1 MLPGLDPRGGVK
13 VCQDMVFSESW
24 KGMLLAGVFDGH
36 GPEGE
41 QVAVFCKRFVYDF
54 WKRHD
59 VTSAE
64 EPSEFLIV
72 MMQECDKQ
80 MKKPA
85 SGIDCSGSGCT
96 AVVLLYYEGTMYF
109 ASVGDSRAVL
119 ATTNPPEVPASLQP
133 PRREDKV
140 ILEQIK
146 VNRSINSE
154 TSLQAVQMTIDQ
166 KPEDP
171 GELERILQCGG
182 VVMRLEDEMGRKV
195 GPYRVWKVEN
205 GYPGIA
211 MSRSLG
217 DTLAHEIGVSSTPL
231 TSQRAVEEHK
241 DSFIVIASDGVW
253 DTMENQEVVDFIEA
267 YRLRSVKNIEMASYN
282 DPVDPD
288 NSTIAHLLCEEA
300 RARWLAIVE
309 GEDVRIDDVSCIVVE
324 LNTSVRKRVKAPTR
338 TIKARKEVADVEGL
352 TKGLKRSETKIR
364 DPKRESVAELPD
376 KPAVMEQKP
385 SGPPEAPVR
394 PAATGKDIRR
404 SSILRDLNPKP
415 RPPS

>member
-1 MLPGLDPRGGVK
+1 MPGLDPRGGVK
-13 VCQDMVFSESW
+13 VCQDMVFAESW

-41 QVAVFCKRFVYDF
+41 LVATFCKRFVYDF
-54 WKRHD
+54 WKRHE

-64 EPSEFLIV
+64 DPSEFLIV

-80 MKKPA
+80 MKKPG
-85 SGIDCSGSGCT
+85 SGVDCSGSGCT
-96 AVVLLYYEGTMYF
+96 AVVVLFYEGVMYF

-119 ATTNPPEVPASLQP
+119 ATTNPPEVLTAHQP

-146 VNRSINSE
+146 VSRSLNSE
-154 TSLQAVQMTIDQ
+154 PSFHAVQMTIDQ

-171 GELERILQCGG
+171 VELERILQCGG

-217 DTLAHEIGVSSTPL
+217 DTLAHEIGVSNTPL
-231 TSQRAVEEHK
+231 TSMRRIEENK

-267 YRLRSVKNIEMASYN
+267 YRLRSVKNVEMASYI
-282 DPVDPD
+282 DPVEPD
-288 NSTIAHLLCEEA
+288 NVTIAHLVCEEA

-309 GEDVRIDDVSCIVVE
+309 SEDVRIDDVSCTVIE

-338 TIKARKEVADVEGL
+338 TVKTRKEVVDVEGL

-364 DPKRESVAELPD
+364 DPKRESVAELPV
-376 KPAVMEQKP
+376 KSEEHMP
-385 SGPPEAPVR
+385 SNPPEVPVR
-394 PAATGKDIRR
+394 PAVTGKDIRR
-404 SSILRDLNPKP
+404 SSILRDVTPKPEPLNP
-415 RPPS
+415 

>member
-1 MLPGLDPRGGVK
+1 MK

-41 QVAVFCKRFVYDF
+41 QVVTFCKRFVYDF
-54 WKRHD
+54 WKRHEI
-59 VTSAE
+59 TSAE
-64 EPSEFLIV
+64 DPSEFLIV

-80 MKKPA
+80 MKKPS
-85 SGIDCSGSGCT
+85 SGVDCSGSGCT
-96 AVVLLYYEGTMYF
+96 AVVVLYYEGIMYF

-119 ATTNPPEVPASLQP
+119 ATTNPPEVLTAQQP

-146 VNRSINSE
+146 VSRSINSE
-154 TSLQAVQMTIDQ
+154 TSFHSVQMTIDQ

-171 GELERILQCGG
+171 VELERILQCGG

-217 DTLAHEIGVSSTPL
+217 DTLAHEIGVSNTPL
-231 TSQRAVEEHK
+231 TSMRRIEESK

-253 DTMENQEVVDFIEA
+253 DTMENQEVVDFVEA
-267 YRLRSVKNIEMASYN
+267 YRLRSVKNVEMASYI
-282 DPVDPD
+282 DPVEPD
-288 NSTIAHLLCEEA
+288 NVTIAHLLCEEA

-309 GEDVRIDDVSCIVVE
+309 GEDVLIDDVSCTVIE
-324 LNTSVRKRVKAPTR
+324 LNTSVRKRVKAPAR
-338 TIKARKEVADVEGL
+338 TLKTRKEVADVEGL
-352 TKGLKRSETKIR
+352 TKGLKRTETKIR
-364 DPKRESVAELPD
+364 DPKRESVAELPA
-376 KPAVMEQKP
+376 KPEDPKP
-385 SGPPEAPVR
+385 PAR
-394 PAATGKDIRR
+394 PTGKDIRR
-404 SSILRDLNPKP
+404 SSILRDVVPKP
-415 RPPS
+415 HP